1 MKFIGKVA
9 VVVLLIIV
17 GIVLTKLGLVDK
29 LVEAVRGLLNK

>member
-29 LVEAVRGLLNK
+29 LVEAIRGLLNK

>member
-9 VVVLLIIV
+9 VVILLVIV

-29 LVEAVRGLLNK
+29 LVEAIRGLLNK